1 MPPGRQ
7 LSWLLPLLIALP
19 ILFPHALRAQAQ
31 VFPGGGELCD
41 FGFDATSGSSASADT
56 AARQL
61 RARGSGGDAASAEF
75 GVNFIPSIS
84 FPAEL
89 TAGFV
94 YNGRIEDFAA
104 PTSTYRLEMFLF
116 NEDTGAELDHVTV
129 DSASAP
135 FPQIAVIFNPFDEGT
150 LTADLEAGTEYR
162 VQIRLAVD
170 SNGALASVDFFSGD
184 RRVDVS
190 CLAVNPNLDDSDG
203 DSIYDSWEIGGIDVD
218 GGGDDLD
225 LQALGADFRGVPI
238 QLDPQRKDILVEIDY
253 FDCAAGGGDCPS
265 GDGHSHRPD
274 AGALTTIVDIFAA
287 APVSNPDGTNGI
299 NLWVVVDEDLPHQ
312 MNCDLDAAC
321 FDVIKAGNFG
331 PSPHGSDDPAQAA
344 RMLVFH
350 YNLWVH
356 DKAAGNG
363 SSGESD
369 GGCDGGSVPMWGDDF
384 VVSLGSFSG
393 QTGTTAQQAGTFMH
407 ELGHNLG
414 LCHGGGDDINCKP
427 NYLSVMSYTY
437 QLRGIP
443 PASSL
448 DYARAALPDAGELV
462 ETDLDETSGLQDGA
476 LQTWYGPPANI
487 NGIDENGDGD
497 FTDDWNLGQGTG
509 TVDWNANGAIEG
521 SVAADINDLE
531 ISSCGTT
538 PGETLRSL
546 DDWSSL
552 VYNFRDS
559 AFYPSGHAPGVDQE
573 LDAEDAARIDAATWW
588 RRAEAGRYEYR
599 AKVVCGLQGDA
610 DVLRLVRGLYGSTIN
625 IANPG
630 AEQAEFLKQLVLAF
644 PPAEQRPG
652 ELFTMGL
659 DSLPP
664 QRALKVD
671 CDDIRTRLFAAGG
684 FPEGYIEG
692 FVTLRSDRPLD
703 VVAVYTAGSVDA
715 SGMLLPGSSID
726 VEPVAE
732 RVVTPVLPPDL
743 VVEPALPDPPFDE
756 EFQIQLPEGVPNAL
770 FCGPAG
776 PGGGPARTVEATVR
790 NLGVGAA
797 GPSELVIVFQG
808 ASNVPVSAAAPVVA
822 LDAGQAV
829 TVSVAIPRACYAAG
843 SCEFELTADGG
854 AAVAETDEGNNSA
867 ESLCLRPTG

>member
-1 MPPGRQ
+1 
-7 LSWLLPLLIALP
+7 
-19 ILFPHALRAQAQ
+19 
-31 VFPGGGELCD
+31 
-41 FGFDATSGSSASADT
+41 
-56 AARQL
+56 
-61 RARGSGGDAASAEF
+61 
-75 GVNFIPSIS
+75 
-84 FPAEL
+84 
-89 TAGFV
+89 
-94 YNGRIEDFAA
+94 
-104 PTSTYRLEMFLF
+104 
-116 NEDTGAELDHVTV
+116 
-129 DSASAP
+129 
-135 FPQIAVIFNPFDEGT
+135 
-150 LTADLEAGTEYR
+150 
-162 VQIRLAVD
+162 
-170 SNGALASVDFFSGD
+170 
-184 RRVDVS
+184 
-190 CLAVNPNLDDSDG
+190 
-203 DSIYDSWEIGGIDVD
+203 
-218 GGGDDLD
+218 
-225 LQALGADFRGVPI
+225 
-238 QLDPQRKDILVEIDY
+238 
-253 FDCAAGGGDCPS
+253 
-265 GDGHSHRPD
+265 
-274 AGALTTIVDIFAA
+274 
-287 APVSNPDGTNGI
+287 
-299 NLWVVVDEDLPHQ
+299 
-312 MNCDLDAAC
+312 
-321 FDVIKAGNFG
+321 
-331 PSPHGSDDPAQAA
+331 
-344 RMLVFH
+344 
-350 YNLWVH
+350 
-356 DKAAGNG
+356 
-363 SSGESD
+363 
-369 GGCDGGSVPMWGDDF
+369 MWGDDF